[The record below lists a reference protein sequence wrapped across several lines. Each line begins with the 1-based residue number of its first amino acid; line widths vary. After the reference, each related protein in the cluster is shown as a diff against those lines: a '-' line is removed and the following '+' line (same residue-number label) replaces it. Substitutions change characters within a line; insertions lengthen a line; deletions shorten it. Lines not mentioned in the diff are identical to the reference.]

1 MIGEPAPNRQPERR
15 PQVLYIFQ
23 LRLANGEPADPPK
36 AELGA
41 AVWGPGSEILLT
53 PKKRLR
59 VLDQD
64 GDTLTVEPVNK

>member
-1 MIGEPAPNRQPERR
+1 M
-15 PQVLYIFQ
+15 LYTFQ

-36 AELGA
+36 AELA
-41 AVWGPGSEILLT
+41 VAVWGPGSEITLT

-64 GDTLTVEPVNK
+64 GHTLTVEPLHRAD